1 MNYTEAK
8 RTVTSLGLKIS
19 KTDYNEYRVALAS
32 DAEAS
37 AYYAT
42 DLDDA
47 VETARAMHARIAVP
61 QMAAAA
67 AALAQIRPGDKV
79 TISNHL
85 GQHRTG
91 RAIFMGTHGYVL
103 NMGGRYGSP
112 GVATVNNIVRVVRP
126 RK

>member
-19 KTDYNEYRVALAS
+19 KTDFDEYRVALAS

-47 VETARAMHARIAVP
+47 VETARAMHARIVVP

-112 GVATVNNIVRVVRP
+112 GVATVENIVRVARP